1 MNTDINNTNE
11 IWKVIENYPNY
22 EVSNLGRVRNIQTK
36 HILNPRITNRG
47 YYRVALYDGN
57 KTFINKRHGKD
68 IPIHLLV
75 LSAFVPKPKGN
86 YEVDHINLNKFD
98 NRLENLRWVTRKENL
113 KSRSTS
119 RLVGKYDVETEKLI
133 KVFETLKDA
142 ADDAG
147 IPPTTLQYKIN
158 NNKPVRLYTIYKF
171 L

>member
-1 MNTDINNTNE
+1 MSITVNLRIGE
-11 IWKVIENYPNY
+11 QWKAIEGYSNY
-22 EVSNLGRVRNIQTK
+22 EVSTYGRVRNIKTNK
-36 HILNPRITNRG
+36 IVKPRPTNRG
-47 YYRVALYDGN
+47 YLRVALYSDNG
-57 KTFINKRHGKD
+57 KKYGKD
-68 IPIHLLV
+68 ITIHSLV
-75 LSAFVPKPKGN
+75 LNAFSVKPEGN
-86 YEVDHINLNKFD
+86 YEPDHINLNKFD

-147 IPPTTLQYKIN
+147 VPPTTLQYKIN